1 MANDKKPGFFDNIL
15 GSLGLKKAEP
25 APAPAR
31 VRTGNTGNMG
41 PLPRKPGT
49 GEQFVRSKT
58 GPTEG
63 ASTGPIGEK
72 KSVTAPLSPEEKAKQ
87 SEERR
92 YLIAAY
98 EATPTLIPEF
108 QNPQYMYKLI
118 SNERDYTQEQLNML
132 LSERKQI
139 LLEHSGAELP
149 EALEQRLHE
158 LELKAQEYRNDLTRL
173 FLLIKKVAGVQK
185 SGTGGTD
192 FLDPLKK

>member
-1 MANDKKPGFFDNIL
+1 MANDKKPGFFDNLL
-15 GSLGLKKAEP
+15 GSFGLKKAEP
-25 APAPAR
+25 EPAPASNR
-31 VRTGNTGNMG
+31 ARTGNTGPMG
-41 PLPRKPGT
+41 KKLGT

-63 ASTGPIGEK
+63 ATTGPIGEK
-72 KSVTAPLSPEEKAKQ
+72 KTGTAPLSPEEKAKQ

-92 YLIAAY
+92 YLISAY
-98 EATPTLIPEF
+98 ESTPTLIPEF

-118 SNERDYTQEQLNML
+118 SNERDYTQEQLNVL

-139 LLEHSGAELP
+139 LFEHSGTELP
-149 EALEQRLHE
+149 EHLENRLNE
-158 LELKAQEYRNDLTRL
+158 LDFKAQEFRNDLTRL